1 MCTRS
6 NIMIKPLSNIES
18 NNLSNISLENRNIN
32 PKNSKNDK
40 IIPKSTNSSNQKKKI
55 LNEYSLFG
63 KNNITKQNLNE
74 NMNDNTEEEK
84 KK

>member
-1 MCTRS
+1 MGCMCTRS

-40 IIPKSTNSSNQKKKI
+40 IIPKSTNSSNQKKK
-55 LNEYSLFG
+55 F
-63 KNNITKQNLNE
+63 
-74 NMNDNTEEEK
+74 
-84 KK
+84 